1 MKTIT
6 FLEKINRSGQPIKI
20 GSQFIFNATKA
31 QEKTESTKSIYVR
44 TGFLNGTPFL
54 SQKGN
59 GSGGAGDIV
68 KLNLDENVAIKISVS
83 LYDRIKTFAEKNN
96 LIVKNKK

>member
-6 FLEKINRSGQPIKI
+6 FLEKTNTSGQPIKI
-20 GSQFIFNATKA
+20 GKQLVINATKA
-31 QEKTESTKSIYVR
+31 QKGTVSTNTIYVR

-59 GSGGAGDIV
+59 GAGGAGDII
-68 KLNLDENVAIKISVS
+68 KLNLDENVSIQVGAN
-83 LYDRIKTFAEKNN
+83 LFERIRIFAEKNG
-96 LIVKNKK
+96 LIVKKK